1 MVLLK
6 LMAEEFM
13 WGLLM
18 GTLWWE
24 KRGLG
29 YYEALSLPP
38 WAFFISSSTI
48 SWLLLS
54 HFTKRV

>member
-1 MVLLK
+1 M
-6 LMAEEFM
+6 MAEEFM

-29 YYEALSLPP
+29 YYEALRLPP